1 MSNGII
7 LRKNKKAKIDYFSVI
22 LCIFTILL
30 LVIQVAANKHFIK
43 ANKKFIEAAQ
53 AKRVALK
60 VKERKALMEKEL
72 EEIRLKQQQE
82 EEEIRA
88 SMEGKITKQEGNRLE
103 KVGQKGMDYQ
113 HKLAIYQNAKS
124 QRRK

>member
-1 MSNGII
+1 MDNKII
-7 LRKNKKAKIDYFSVI
+7 LKKDKKKVGYFSII

-30 LVIQVAANKHFIK
+30 LVFYIATDRHISKVSRE
-43 ANKKFIEAAQ
+43 FIESVK
-53 AKRVALK
+53 AKKVALK
-60 VKERKALMEKEL
+60 AKERKASMEKEL
-72 EEIRLKQQQE
+72 EEKRLKQQQE

-88 SMEGKITKQEGNRLE
+88 SMEGKTTKQEGNRLE

-113 HKLAIYQNAKS
+113 QKLAIYNNAKS